1 MIKVLKLLRSF
12 ALCACLLL
20 PAYVGCYSQ
29 SLRTDTIGFS
39 VFFRQGRSEIDMN
52 YRGNGSNLLS
62 FADTITA
69 LDRDPLANVKYVYVE
84 GAASP
89 EGASDYNQELSERRT
104 RSIREWLLK
113 NTTLDIGQIRTAG
126 IGVDWDGL
134 ATILDQTDW
143 EYSDTIAYIIRNT
156 PLWITRGG
164 KVVDG
169 RKKRL
174 MELDGG
180 KPWHW
185 MLDSI
190 YPELRQG
197 GADVKC
203 YVVRIPDPQVFRD
216 TVTVT
221 VNTRDTVYLGEPAT
235 PREALEPI
243 FAVRTNLILPLMNV
257 GVEVPIGNRWSV
269 GADWYY
275 TWAWRK
281 WFKELDMT
289 NCLQLLGGGLDVR
302 YWFGDRHT
310 PDVMNRQNRLWGH
323 AVGAYVY
330 GGYYDFE
337 YDYKGYQGEFSN
349 IGLDYM
355 YSARLGRRHGLR
367 MELSLG
373 IGYIHSKARE
383 YNVYT
388 MGGNA
393 FRTGVVKKINWIGP
407 TKATISLV
415 IPINRKV
422 TYNHDEADL

>member
-1 MIKVLKLLRSF
+1 MIEVLKLLRSF
-12 ALCACLLL
+12 ALCAFILSVFSLNGY
-20 PAYVGCYSQ
+20 AQ
-29 SLRTDTIGFS
+29 SVQTDTLGFS
-39 VFFRQGRSEIDMN
+39 VFFRQGHSEVDLDFKDNSI
-52 YRGNGSNLLS
+52 NLLD
-62 FADTITA
+62 FARTITD
-69 LDRDPLANVKYVYVE
+69 LENDPLANVKSIYIE
-84 GAASP
+84 ASASP
-89 EGASDYNQELSERRT
+89 EGASDYNDRLAAKRADN
-104 RSIREWLLK
+104 IRKWLVE
-113 NTTLDIGQIRTAG
+113 NTPLYESQIRATS

-134 ATILDQTDW
+134 RALVAETGW
-143 EYSDTIAYIIRNT
+143 EYRDTVISVIDNT
-156 PLWITRGG
+156 PVWVVRKGQ
-164 KVVDG
+164 VVDS

-174 MELDGG
+174 MDMDNG
-180 KPWHW
+180 KPWEW

-190 YPELRQG
+190 FPVLRQG
-197 GADVKC
+197 GAAVKC
-203 YVVRIPDPQVFRD
+203 YVIRVPDPVVYHD

-221 VNTRDTVYLGEPAT
+221 VNTKDTVYLGEPEG
-235 PREALEPI
+235 PREVREPI
-243 FAVRTNLILPLMNV
+243 FAVRTNLILPLMNI

-281 WFKELDMT
+281 WFKDLNMT

-302 YWFGDRHT
+302 YWFGNRHT
-310 PDVMNRQNRLWGH
+310 PEVMNRQNRLWGH

-355 YSARLGRRHGLR
+355 YSARLGKRYGLR

-388 MGGNA
+388 AGGNA
-393 FRTGVVKKINWIGP
+393 FRTGVVKNVNWIGP
-407 TKATISLV
+407 SKATISLV
-415 IPINRKV
+415 IPINRRV
-422 TYNHDEADL
+422 TYEHEEIQ